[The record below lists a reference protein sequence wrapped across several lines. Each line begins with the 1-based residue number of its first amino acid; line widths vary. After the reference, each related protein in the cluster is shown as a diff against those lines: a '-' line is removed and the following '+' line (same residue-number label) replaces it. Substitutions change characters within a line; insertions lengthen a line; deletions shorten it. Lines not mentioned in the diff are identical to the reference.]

1 MGECQEK
8 LQESGADWRMA
19 TQPHHDPRPL
29 IDPIQMEEAGRAL
42 RHWIDRLLGHAEP
55 QVNTDIDW
63 EDGEPHDE
71 QRDGTYPGH

>member
-1 MGECQEK
+1 MT
-8 LQESGADWRMA
+8 

-29 IDPIQMEEAGRAL
+29 IDPIQLEEAGRAL

-71 QRDGTYPGH
+71 QRGGNDPGH